1 MPRQYTG
8 DGQDLSPP
16 LAWDAVPEG
25 TLSFALIMEDPD
37 APLRTF
43 THWLI
48 CDIPA
53 TTRALPE
60 GIPKRENVGT
70 PVRAVQGVNGFRKVG
85 YGGPMPP
92 KGATHR
98 YVFTLYALDAALDL
112 PGGFNRNQLRE
123 AMRGQILAQGTLKA
137 KYGH

>member
-1 MPRQYTG
+1 
-8 DGQDLSPP
+8 
-16 LAWDAVPEG
+16 
-25 TLSFALIMEDPD
+25 
-37 APLRTF
+37 
-43 THWLI
+43 
-48 CDIPA
+48 
-53 TTRALPE
+53 
-60 GIPKRENVGT
+60 
-70 PVRAVQGVNGFRKVG
+70 
-85 YGGPMPP
+85 MPP